1 MSWTEGINTTASGSG
16 RVDDIEGHLQ
26 GEIRGPTKLVK
37 MRGDAMRWTGS
48 PKGENEGCSRVNG
61 ARGERCDI
69 DNVRSVGH
77 STRTGRIESI
87 ILSRRL
93 DAIRDSRIAS
103 QMAFGTL
110 PGHVRH
116 QRFAAGAFPRRL
128 RAWRERNNLSQSEA
142 ALKLQI
148 SKRTLQEWEQGRAA
162 PRGFART
169 AIEKAI
175 HA

>member
-1 MSWTEGINTTASGSG
+1 MTVESDVGMPVQSKT
-16 RVDDIEGHLQ
+16 R
-26 GEIRGPTKLVK
+26 RGKL
-37 MRGDAMRWTGS
+37 G
-48 PKGENEGCSRVNG
+48 
-61 ARGERCDI
+61 
-69 DNVRSVGH
+69 
-77 STRTGRIESI
+77 
-87 ILSRRL
+87 L

-103 QMAFGTL
+103 QDGFRDT
-110 PGHVRH
+110 PDHIRH
-116 QRFAAGAFPRRL
+116 QKFAAGAFPRRL

-175 HA
+175 RA